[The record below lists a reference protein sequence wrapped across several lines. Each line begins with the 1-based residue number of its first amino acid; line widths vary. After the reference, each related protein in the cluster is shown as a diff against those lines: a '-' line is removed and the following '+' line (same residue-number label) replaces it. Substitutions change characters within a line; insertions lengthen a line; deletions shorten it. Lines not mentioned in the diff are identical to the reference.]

1 MGAGCDKLGLS
12 VNLRLATQINIRV
25 SQNGWLKIHSL
36 AKTTSNFKT
45 HTMSLV
51 SALDKNDDLESL
63 DNSSENSATVL
74 ETGV

>member
-1 MGAGCDKLGLS
+1 
-12 VNLRLATQINIRV
+12 
-25 SQNGWLKIHSL
+25 
-36 AKTTSNFKT
+36 
-45 HTMSLV
+45 MSLV